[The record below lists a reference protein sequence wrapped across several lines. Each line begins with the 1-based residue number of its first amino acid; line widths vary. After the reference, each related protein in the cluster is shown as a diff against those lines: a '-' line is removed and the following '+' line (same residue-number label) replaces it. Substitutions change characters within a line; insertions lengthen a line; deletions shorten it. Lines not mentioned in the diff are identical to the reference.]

1 MSTDHGHQAYT
12 AYGRAAAHKLP
23 DGKTK
28 LPKWDDLDDKQQ
40 RAWAKSAGAA
50 AAAAMV
56 ALADRIDGGG
66 PSSQMTLLL
75 REEAGKLAAADPNDP
90 DPDGERAAAQAD
102 VPVDPAL
109 PMPTVKP

>member
-1 MSTDHGHQAYT
+1 MSTDHGHQAYA

-40 RAWAKSAGAA
+40 RAWAKAAGASA
-50 AAAAMV
+50 SAAMV
-56 ALADRIDGGG
+56 VLADRIDGGG
-66 PSSQMTLLL
+66 PSSQATLLL
-75 REEAGKLAAADPNDP
+75 REEAARLASADPNDP
-90 DPDGERAAAQAD
+90 DPDAEPAVAQAD

-109 PMPTVKP
+109 PLPKP